1 MFCASVESTRVAELG
16 RASVAATRVK
26 MACSVRVTRDFVS
39 VDCKGLG
46 AWGPMQVFILRELGC
61 CGAGRGDAEWRV
73 TMHVSTGVT
82 VCQ

>member
-26 MACSVRVTRDFVS
+26 MACSVTVTRDLVS
-39 VDCKGLG
+39 VDCKGVG
-46 AWGPMQVFILRELGC
+46 ALGPMHLFILPDLGC
-61 CGAGRGDAEWRV
+61 CGAGREDAGWRV
-73 TMHVSTGVT
+73 TAHVSTRVT